1 MTPRT
6 VDWRSI
12 RAKLRRI
19 RELLDQLEALGAVDM
34 NRLAAEPVTS
44 LAIERI
50 LTLLV
55 ELAFSSNGHVAAA
68 ILGRAPDTYAESFT
82 LAAES
87 GMITTTLAAALRPS
101 VGMRNLLVHD
111 YLETDQKLVAAA
123 VPLALEQYGD
133 YVRQAAQFV
142 QERAT

>member
-6 VDWRSI
+6 VDWRSV

-19 RELLDQLEALGAVDM
+19 RELLDQLRSFGPVDEA
-34 NRLAAEPVTS
+34 RLVVEPVVE

-55 ELAFSSNGHVAAA
+55 DLAFAANSHIA
-68 ILGRAPDTYAESFT
+68 TALLKQAPDTYGESFG
-82 LAAES
+82 LAADS
-87 GMITTTLAAALRPS
+87 GMITTELAAALRPS
-101 VGMRNLLVHD
+101 VGMRNVLVHD
-111 YLETDQKLVAAA
+111 YLDVDRGLVAAA
-123 VPLALEQYGD
+123 VPLVLDQYGE
-133 YVRQAAQFV
+133 YVRQAARFV